1 MPFLQ
6 KVALGMSTLCR
17 RGGLDGDALETEIS
31 LVNKIIHHLI
41 RKDNILIVVEAPEQ
55 APDESRDEWARRYQ
69 RERILAANPN
79 YVLD

>member
-1 MPFLQ
+1 MPLLQ
-6 KVALGMSTLCR
+6 KVALKMSTLCR

-31 LVNKIIHHLI
+31 LVNKLIHHLI